1 MVNQEGIR
9 KTKKNKEKTRKQMYP
24 KTTLVEETSQGIR
37 GESLDIPFGAASD
50 PSGGPRR
57 RSDRP
62 LFKRCTRCSKE
73 RRKTDT
79 LPNHLHSTKYSH
91 QINVSLW

>member
-50 PSGGPRR
+50 PSGVISGFL
-57 RSDRP
+57 S
-62 LFKRCTRCSKE
+62 LSMIVFKGE
-73 RRKTDT
+73 
-79 LPNHLHSTKYSH
+79 L
-91 QINVSLW
+91 Q